1 MKRLPPRE
9 AATKITQ
16 LLKKQH
22 PDPSYVKKIFQYV
35 RDDLGLKGGRVQS
48 KRLPELL
55 THEELKRLYET
66 VWYGSNAVHII
77 MLKLLLFTGIRNSEL
92 IHITL
97 EDVDLDQAKIR
108 IAKRETD
115 TKQYVFFPPYFREEL
130 SLYMQIQA
138 EKGAVYLFESN
149 RSQKF
154 STRWIREIVKK
165 YATEAGITKRVYPN
179 LFRHQVLSYLSEK
192 GLSDTELQAVSGHK
206 NRESLSIYKDLNQAE
221 VDRAYWEAMKE
232 FSIQ

>member
-1 MKRLPPRE
+1 MVV
-9 AATKITQ
+9 KIVQ

-22 PDPSYVKKIFQYV
+22 PDPSYVKRVFQYV
-35 RDDLGLKGGRVQS
+35 REDLGLRGGRVQS

-55 THEELKRLYET
+55 THEELKRFYET
-66 VWYGSNAVHII
+66 VWYGSNPSHMI

-92 IHITL
+92 IHIIL

-108 IAKRETD
+108 IEKRAGD
-115 TKQYVFFPPYFREEL
+115 TNQYVFFPPYFREEL
-130 SLYMQIQA
+130 SLYIRIQA
-138 EKGAVYLFESN
+138 EKGAVCLFESN

-165 YATEAGITKRVYPN
+165 YATQVGITKRVYPH
-179 LFRHQVLSYLSEK
+179 LFRHQVLSYLSGK

-206 NRESLSIYKDLNQAE
+206 NRESLRIYKDLNQAE
-221 VDRAYWEAMKE
+221 IDRP
-232 FSIQ
+232 IGGR